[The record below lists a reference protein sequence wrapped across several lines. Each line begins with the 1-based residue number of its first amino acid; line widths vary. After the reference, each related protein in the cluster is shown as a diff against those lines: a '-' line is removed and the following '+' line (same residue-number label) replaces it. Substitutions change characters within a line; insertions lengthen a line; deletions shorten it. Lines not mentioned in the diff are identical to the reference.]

1 MRYDISRRRTLPLG
15 AVLWA
20 ALACQC
26 WAAVLYVDDDAPPG
40 GNGSSWQT
48 AFRYLQDA
56 LTAAATAEKP
66 LEIRVAQGVYK
77 PDQGVGQTAGD
88 RLASFDLFSGVVLKG
103 GYAGVDTPDPDVRDT
118 KLYETVLS
126 GDLAGNDVE
135 VSDPRGIAGEPTR
148 SENSCNVVRIMH
160 ASDVRMEGLTITGGA
175 CEYLKTRW
183 GCDYIDGR
191 RGICG
196 VQ

>member
-1 MRYDISRRRTLPLG
+1 MPWRGRLTSEQGHDERRTAEPMRYDISRRRTLPLG

-48 AFRYLQDA
+48 AFRHLQDA

-88 RLASFDLFSGVVLKG
+88 RLASFDLFKWG
-103 GYAGVDTPDPDVRDT
+103 GPQ
-118 KLYETVLS
+118 
-126 GDLAGNDVE
+126 
-135 VSDPRGIAGEPTR
+135 
-148 SENSCNVVRIMH
+148 
-160 ASDVRMEGLTITGGA
+160 
-175 CEYLKTRW
+175 
-183 GCDYIDGR
+183 R
-191 RGICG
+191 RICG
-196 VQ
+196 CEHARSRRAGYQVV